1 MSIRPITNVFCAIDL
16 QNTAEVK
23 DLEWSAN
30 FEGQAAMNM
39 PQKITIKNA
48 VLSIVV
54 PKDSNFYVLPQI
66 HALILSGIS
75 NTTDFSVHSTENGP
89 TTTYKNSTANSA
101 LILVLN
107 NVQEI
112 YTIETTYLHFDYRM
126 IGELDVSI
134 STSTIKGV
142 FYAWNYNRVQN
153 NPEEN
158 PFDLLV
164 WSSVG
169 TISTPSWKRIKANSF
184 QITNKTMGN
193 NIIFSLIIERTN

>member
-16 QNTAEVK
+16 QNTGEVK

-30 FEGQAAMNM
+30 FEGQAAITM

-89 TTTYKNSTANSA
+89 TTTYNKAS
-101 LILVLN
+101 IN
-107 NVQEI
+107 N
-112 YTIETTYLHFDYRM
+112 
-126 IGELDVSI
+126 
-134 STSTIKGV
+134 
-142 FYAWNYNRVQN
+142 
-153 NPEEN
+153 
-158 PFDLLV
+158 
-164 WSSVG
+164 
-169 TISTPSWKRIKANSF
+169 
-184 QITNKTMGN
+184 NKFFG
-193 NIIFSLIIERTN
+193 